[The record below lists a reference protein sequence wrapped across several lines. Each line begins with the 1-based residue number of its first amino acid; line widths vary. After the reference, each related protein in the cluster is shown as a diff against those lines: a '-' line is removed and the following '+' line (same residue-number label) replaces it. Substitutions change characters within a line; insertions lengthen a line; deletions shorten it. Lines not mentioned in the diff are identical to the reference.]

1 MIRESCQAGHYRED
15 GEVLGES
22 LWNRRGMERTVGGQ
36 KENAIT
42 GTEKVEVVS
51 ILNFA
56 EGVRKLRFYKGT
68 LDFAQF

>member
-1 MIRESCQAGHYRED
+1 MAGEGCQVGHYRED

-22 LWNRRGMERTVGGQ
+22 LWDRWGMERTVGGQ
-36 KENAIT
+36 KESAIM
-42 GTEKVEVVS
+42 GTEKVEEVS

-56 EGVRKLRFYKGT
+56 ERVRKLRFYKGT